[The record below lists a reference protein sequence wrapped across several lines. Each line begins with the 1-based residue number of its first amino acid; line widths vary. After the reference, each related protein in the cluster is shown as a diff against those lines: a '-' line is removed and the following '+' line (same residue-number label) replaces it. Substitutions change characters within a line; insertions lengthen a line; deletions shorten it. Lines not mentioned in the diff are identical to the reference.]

1 MLRSRT
7 GMLNNCYFNSI
18 WNRLGNN
25 NSNNKNNNN
34 NLIIVII
41 IITLFTSQWI

>member
-1 MLRSRT
+1 
-7 GMLNNCYFNSI
+7 MLNNCYLNSI

-25 NSNNKNNNN
+25 NSNNNNNNNN
-34 NLIIVII
+34 NLIIVIM